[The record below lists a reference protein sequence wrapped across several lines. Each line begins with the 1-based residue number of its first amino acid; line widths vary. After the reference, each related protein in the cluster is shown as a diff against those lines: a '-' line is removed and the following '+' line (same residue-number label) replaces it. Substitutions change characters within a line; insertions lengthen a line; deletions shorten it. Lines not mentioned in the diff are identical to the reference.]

1 MNIKRVSIFAV
12 GVFAIAAVIFG
23 SIHIYSTAVAKK
35 IIEQTLNNIS
45 LVSMAPVQRLENPAR
60 FTYIFTLKISN
71 PSRLTAEV
79 EMIDWKVKIDES
91 NFEVTPDNQ
100 WTAIIHP
107 SQSRELPFSPRGEIT
122 IFEPTIVD
130 LKEKY
135 AVPLIITG
143 ELKVTASQAW
153 VTQSFTHGFELSSSV
168 IFD

>member
-1 MNIKRVSIFAV
+1 MNIKKILVFAAGFV
-12 GVFAIAAVIFG
+12 AIAAVIFG

-35 IIEQTLNNIS
+35 IIEQTLNNVS
-45 LVSMAPVQRLENPAR
+45 LVSMAPIQRLENPAR

-79 EMIDWKVKIDES
+79 EMTDWKVQIDETH
-91 NFEVTPDNQ
+91 FEVAPVGQ
-100 WTAIIHP
+100 WSAVIHP
-107 SQSRELPFSPRGEIT
+107 AKSRDLAFSPKGEIT

-130 LKEKY
+130 LKEKD

-143 ELKVTASQAW
+143 EIKVTAKQAW
-153 VTQSFTHGFELSSSV
+153 VTQSYNHGFELSSSV

>member
-1 MNIKRVSIFAV
+1 MNIKKILIFTAGFV
-12 GVFAIAAVIFG
+12 AIAAVIFG

-79 EMIDWKVKIDES
+79 EMIDWKVQIDET
-91 NFEVTPDNQ
+91 NFEVTPVNQ
-100 WTAIIHP
+100 WSAVIHP
-107 SQSRELPFSPRGEIT
+107 GQSRDLGFSPKGEIT

-130 LKEKY
+130 LKEKD

-143 ELKVTASQAW
+143 EIKVTAKQAW
-153 VTQSFTHGFELSSSV
+153 ATQSYNHGFELSSSV